1 MCAGWSAPPRGAGNP
16 SSGSSRGWRVG
27 RETRRPRPPLL
38 LGEAARGRRRAT
50 LGCDPLRAPSD
61 ATSVEG
67 LEAMTTSRDDP
78 RDPRAADV
86 APVPATRLPLAR
98 QIPDEEATTT
108 NKRVSGGGST
118 GIKEQVLTRKRQQ
131 VLTKQAVAA
140 KMVVAVLIS
149 EISVLVLGSFL
160 AAVNKFIAD
169 RYSWNY
175 TVCEYHVYEF
185 FRVSIRSHLSCRQG
199 YRLGLAVMVWISTYD

>member
-1 MCAGWSAPPRGAGNP
+1 M
-16 SSGSSRGWRVG
+16 
-27 RETRRPRPPLL
+27 L

-50 LGCDPLRAPSD
+50 LGCGPFRAPSD

-108 NKRVSGGGST
+108 NKAR
-118 GIKEQVLTRKRQQ
+118 
-131 VLTKQAVAA
+131 AVF
-140 KMVVAVLIS
+140 
-149 EISVLVLGSFL
+149 LVLGS
-160 AAVNKFIAD
+160 
-169 RYSWNY
+169 
-175 TVCEYHVYEF
+175 
-185 FRVSIRSHLSCRQG
+185 
-199 YRLGLAVMVWISTYD
+199 IS